1 MSNEKL
7 YIVIPAFNE
16 QENIRNVIEDWY
28 PIVEKYNA
36 NQESRLIIIDDGSKD
51 NTFTIMQEYARTRP
65 LFYPIKKKNSGHG
78 PTVLYGYHYALDN
91 GADYIFQTD
100 SDGQTIS
107 AEFIQF
113 WKLREKYDM
122 IIGYRNN
129 RKDGFVR
136 IMVTKVLK
144 IVIWFSFGI
153 VILDANTPFRLMSRA
168 SLIKNIEYIPD
179 DFNLANVILSVIYA
193 KKRQKVHYIPITFRC
208 RQGGKNSINLKQL
221 LRIGLQTL
229 KNFNN
234 FIIE

>member
-51 NTFTIMQEYARTRP
+51 NTFTIMQEYARTRL